1 MAKSFLETIASP
13 ETLIILP
20 IAVIIDIIGIILVVF
35 GLDDFWIT
43 DAIALFFFGSW
54 GAIRP
59 QPASASEEAEIQMPP
74 IRQEDR
80 KKALG
85 QIKEE
90 AKKISEEAKKAQK
103 ATKTAKWAKR
113 LKWLELIPYIGAFP
127 LWTISVYLTI
137 KNS

>member
-20 IAVIIDIIGIILVVF
+20 LAVIIDIIGIILLIF

-43 DAIALFFFGSW
+43 DAIALFFIGSW
-54 GAIRP
+54 SAIRP
-59 QPASASEEAEIQMPP
+59 QPAFEEAEIRMPP

-85 QIKEE
+85 QIQEE
-90 AKKISEEAKKAQK
+90 AKKISKEVQKAQK
-103 ATKTAKWAKR
+103 AAKTVKWAKR

>member
-1 MAKSFLETIASP
+1 MAKSFLETVASP

-20 IAVIIDIIGIILVVF
+20 IAVIIDIISIILLIF

-43 DAIALFFFGSW
+43 DAIALFFIGSW

-59 QPASASEEAEIQMPP
+59 QPASEEAEIRIPLIGP
-74 IRQEDR
+74 EDR

-90 AKKISEEAKKAQK
+90 AKKISEEVQKAQK
-103 ATKTAKWAKR
+103 AAKTAKWAKR

-127 LWTISVYLTI
+127 FWTISVYLTI